1 MSVTD
6 AVLGV
11 GNELESTKT
20 HSRISLAHFVFL
32 LTFVIVAVV
41 G

>member
-11 GNELESTKT
+11 GNELESTQT
-20 HSRISLAHFVFL
+20 HSRISLLHFVFL